1 MIGLLIASG
10 VGQYAA
16 VMVLFG
22 SSLFALY
29 AGVGSRASE
38 NSTTDRRMQHWLAR
52 ILCSGA
58 LLAVIFA
65 FGALL
70 AVASRMSGDMVDA
83 LHRETLLS
91 VVFAHPFRQGLAGPG
106 RAVAAAGCGLACRSD
121 VCATASLLCR
131 NAARGGWSPRRLG
144 VRRPCDDG

>member
-29 AGVGSRASE
+29 AGVGSRVSG
-38 NSTTDRRMQHWLAR
+38 NSTTDRRMQHWLTR
-52 ILCSGA
+52 ILCFAA

-70 AVASRMSGDMVDA
+70 AVASRMSGVYG
-83 LHRETLLS
+83 RYI
-91 VVFAHPFRQGLAGPG
+91 GP
-106 RAVAAAGCGLACRSD
+106 
-121 VCATASLLCR
+121 
-131 NAARGGWSPRRLG
+131 
-144 VRRPCDDG
+144 